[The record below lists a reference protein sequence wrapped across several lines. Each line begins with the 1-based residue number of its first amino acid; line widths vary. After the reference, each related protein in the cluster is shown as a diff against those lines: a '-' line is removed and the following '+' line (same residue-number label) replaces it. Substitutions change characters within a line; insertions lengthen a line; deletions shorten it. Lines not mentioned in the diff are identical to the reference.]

1 MVIILQLC
9 IFAVFVML
17 RGFMLFGSHLRPVE
31 PGSDVLGY
39 NAQIYR
45 ERLARHVGLACSGGI
60 PFIVRREKPYHR
72 LLKSIGMSS
81 EINVGNPDFDFR
93 YFITTDFPGHLE
105 QLLASRNLQ
114 RLVQELFKLPV
125 KSQHATPD
133 RIWCV
138 IAAEDLWKSADGF
151 EEHLGLLR
159 QILEETRAARL
170 RGPASPG
177 RRWLGIA
184 AVCVIAVQAG
194 LLTLGLL
201 GVLTTFA
208 DTIHTTFRDE
218 LVVMGSA
225 AGLMAAGV
233 WCLLLVAVFRG
244 SSWCAWVLADFV
256 LAGLLGFALTGIF
269 VVRDLNIN
277 LPQPDARIYQQPV
290 VQRICKLT
298 CDARQDRRTVTSSYV
313 YDTDADCSAS
323 SRWESMSLKRRTD
336 PICASR
342 AWFEYRLVVRHWRKS
357 SRYSFIP
364 GVGLFDAVKTG
375 DKLRFPVH
383 PGALGLEWVDL
394 SEVTAP

>member
-9 IFAVFVML
+9 IFVVFVML
-17 RGFMLFGSHLRPVE
+17 RGLTLFGFHLRSIE

-39 NAQIYR
+39 NVQIYK

-60 PFIVRREKPYHR
+60 PFIIRREKPYHR
-72 LLKSIGMSS
+72 FLKAIGMSS
-81 EINVGNPDFDFR
+81 EINVGNPDFDSR

-105 QLLASRNLQ
+105 QLLASKDLQ
-114 RLVQELFKLPV
+114 RHVHELFKLPV
-125 KSQHATPD
+125 KSLHATRD

-159 QILEETRAARL
+159 RILEDTRAARL
-170 RGPASPG
+170 RGRASPG

-184 AVCVIAVQAG
+184 AVCVVAVQAG

-208 DTIHTTFRDE
+208 DTIHTTYRGA
-218 LVVMGSA
+218 LVVMGGA
-225 AGLMAAGV
+225 AGLMVAGV

-244 SSWCAWVLADFV
+244 SSWCAWVLADIV
-256 LAGLLGFALTGIF
+256 LCGLLGFALSGIF
-269 VVRDLNIN
+269 VVRDLNIS
-277 LPQPDARIYQQPV
+277 LPQPESRIFQQPV
-290 VQRICKLT
+290 IQKL
-298 CDARQDRRTVTSSYV
+298 CELRCEKWSGKRTLKNSY
-313 YDTDADCSAS
+313 AFSEAACSPS
-323 SRWESMSLKRRTD
+323 SRQQNMYLKRSND
-336 PICASR
+336 LICR
-342 AWFEYRLVVRHWRKS
+342 QEAWFEYRLVVRHWRMP
-357 SRYSFIP
+357 SRYSFATGADI
-364 GVGLFDAVKTG
+364 FDAVKTG